1 MNVRVWNIDKLKL
14 KGHIWLFGYEI
25 TLESIQ
31 GPKNNITFIDVK
43 YKKLDSWI
51 VKEAAP

>member
-14 KGHIWLFGYEI
+14 
-25 TLESIQ
+25 ESML
-31 GPKNNITFIDVK
+31 GPRKKIILIDVK